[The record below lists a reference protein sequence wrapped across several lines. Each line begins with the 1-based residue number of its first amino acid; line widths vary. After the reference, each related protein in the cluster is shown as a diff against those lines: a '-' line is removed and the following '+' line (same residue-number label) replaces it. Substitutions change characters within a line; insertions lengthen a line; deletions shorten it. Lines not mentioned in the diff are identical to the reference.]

1 MRRIVWI
8 ILTVILMTTGTVRAE
23 SKGEKKR
30 SVKALFQE
38 LSTQKDSVQRKG
50 IIKELNNTVPQTE
63 EDAEQIRNIVLNKK
77 WDEEQFDAAMNMTK
91 KINKAELDGT
101 LIKILKDEKKTIEEI
116 EGRKSSDKT
125 EKEMM
130 YRHKNIES
138 IIRKLGE
145 LKSRK
150 SVEIIKEY
158 LDIKGMQFVASE
170 ALGQIGDKSDSNKI
184 QEKAYKGEE
193 VNYGGL
199 GIDEAKKVIQDLQDD
214 NKKDKWPK
222 IAKQIVTIKNP
233 EAKPYLKKLF
243 KHKEDYVRQE
253 SAGTYIRMA
262 DDSDT
267 NEIVEMSS
275 NTDVNVR
282 YFSIDGMKKT
292 NNKEFENIL
301 CKLVINDPVY
311 VIRVN
316 AAKALGYKK
325 IKNAIPYL
333 EKALKDGNL
342 RVRQEAFVSL
352 YILTAKKYEFEGKDA
367 FIERRAEYEKKYPSF
382 N

>member
-1 MRRIVWI
+1 
-8 ILTVILMTTGTVRAE
+8 MTTGTVRAE